1 MNVFIS
7 ICIPSY
13 NRAEFLEPLLDS
25 IYNQDYCLKN
35 NDFEVIVCEDK
46 YPQRDVRN
54 SIIENY
60 KAQNNKQYLYVN
72 FNEDNLGYDKNLKN
86 GISLQ
91 ICKYL

>member
-46 YPQRDVRN
+46 SPQ
-54 SIIENY
+54 
-60 KAQNNKQYLYVN
+60 
-72 FNEDNLGYDKNLKN
+72 
-86 GISLQ
+86 
-91 ICKYL
+91 